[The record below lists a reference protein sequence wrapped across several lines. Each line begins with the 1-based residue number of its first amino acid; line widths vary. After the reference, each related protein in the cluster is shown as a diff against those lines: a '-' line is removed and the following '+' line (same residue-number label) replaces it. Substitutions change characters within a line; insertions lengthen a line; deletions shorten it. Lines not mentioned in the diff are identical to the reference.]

1 MILIISLIFILL
13 IIFILCYSEKNRT
26 YTEKD
31 FALKRVE
38 NPIDNTYYF
47 QIPISFYQH
56 NKMEEVKRRYSQ
68 NSIVYCEQDNSYHR
82 VLKWGA
88 NVQGIQRIIAE
99 PYIVERVVPNNNYT
113 IYISNYGSLYIDLSE
128 TYIFDNLYQEVEKEN
143 FNVNPQEKNMALNA
157 ALNALRDIKG
167 RKVINKKSL
176 EFLCN
181 FLEKY
186 EVLFSYASN
195 ALSII
200 SSIIGF
206 M

>member
-1 MILIISLIFILL
+1 
-13 IIFILCYSEKNRT
+13 
-26 YTEKD
+26 
-31 FALKRVE
+31 
-38 NPIDNTYYF
+38 
-47 QIPISFYQH
+47 
-56 NKMEEVKRRYSQ
+56 MEEVKRRYSQ

-82 VLKWGA
+82 VLTWGA

-157 ALNALRDIKG
+157 LRDIKG

-195 ALSII
+195 ALSLHRNLACRK
-200 SSIIGF
+200 SWEGGLDL
-206 M
+206 

>member
-1 MILIISLIFILL
+1 MILIISLIFISL
-13 IIFILCYSEKNRT
+13 IMFILCYSEKNRT

-38 NPIDNTYYF
+38 NPNDNTYYF

-128 TYIFDNLYQEVEKEN
+128 TYIFDNLYQEMEKEN
-143 FNVNPQEKNMALNA
+143 FNINPQEKNMALNA
-157 ALNALRDIKG
+157 LKDIKG

>member
-1 MILIISLIFILL
+1 MSLILFILYY
-13 IIFILCYSEKNRT
+13 FEKNRT
-26 YTEKD
+26 YTEED
-31 FALKRVE
+31 FTPKRVE
-38 NPIDNTYYF
+38 NPNDNTYYF
-47 QIPISFYQH
+47 QIPISFYQYK
-56 NKMEEVKRRYSQ
+56 KMEEVKRRYSQ

-82 VLKWGA
+82 ILKWGA

-157 ALNALRDIKG
+157 LRDIKG

>member
-1 MILIISLIFILL
+1 
-13 IIFILCYSEKNRT
+13 
-26 YTEKD
+26 
-31 FALKRVE
+31 
-38 NPIDNTYYF
+38 
-47 QIPISFYQH
+47 
-56 NKMEEVKRRYSQ
+56 
-68 NSIVYCEQDNSYHR
+68 
-82 VLKWGA
+82 LKWGA

-99 PYIVERVVPNNNYT
+99 PYIVERVVPSNNYT

-143 FNVNPQEKNMALNA
+143 FNVNPQEKNM